1 MSNLAGRTIKL
12 FLVDGVPDGMRT
24 AEIMSWT
31 GHVLFAPRASVAALL
46 ARPEVKKTG
55 AYLLIGP
62 DPQEADQ
69 TMVYVGE
76 GDNVGVRISSHN
88 KDADKEFWEHVCVIT
103 SKDLNLTKAHVRYL
117 ESRLIK
123 IIDRE
128 GRASLANKSD
138 PDFDLLP

>member
-1 MSNLAGRTIKL
+1 VLAKVGEALLSNLAGRTIKL

-31 GHVLFAPRASVAALL
+31 GHVLIAPRSSVAALL

-62 DPQEADQ
+62 DPADADQ

-76 GDNVGVRISSHN
+76 GDNVGVRIT
-88 KDADKEFWEHVCVIT
+88 AP
-103 SKDLNLTKAHVRYL
+103 
-117 ESRLIK
+117 
-123 IIDRE
+123 
-128 GRASLANKSD
+128 SL
-138 PDFDLLP
+138 